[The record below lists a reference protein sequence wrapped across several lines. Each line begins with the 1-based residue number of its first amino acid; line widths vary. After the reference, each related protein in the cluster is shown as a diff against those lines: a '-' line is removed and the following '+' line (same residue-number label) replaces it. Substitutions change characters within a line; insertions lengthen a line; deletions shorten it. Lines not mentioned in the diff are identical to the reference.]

1 VKFDMPTYI
10 KQTIGAL
17 TKAGFEAYV
26 VGGAVR
32 DLLLGKEP
40 KDYDVATNA
49 RPDEIKVV
57 AKQNGFEIIS
67 ELGQNFGVIML
78 KIGKNSV
85 EVAAF
90 RNETYGADAHRP
102 AEVWYCDTLEEDL
115 GRRDFTIN
123 AMAIDYNGGII
134 DYFDGRGDLQNKI
147 LKTVGNAEKRFEE
160 DALRMFRAC
169 RFIGQLGFA
178 YDEKIALAIKRNL
191 PKVEGLSLERV
202 RTELN
207 KLVCSPYAE
216 KGMALL
222 VASGLAGENCR
233 YRANKTEQMVPI
245 LPELMHL
252 VGVKQ
257 NTAYHQYDV
266 WNHTLAALSNSDRSL
281 EVGWAIIL
289 HDLAKGCQGIRG
301 INADGEPTDFGHDV
315 QGAKM
320 TSAILKRLHFSTP
333 TVQKITWLVKN
344 HMRFGNNID
353 AKDETTLRWVRQT
366 AREGIFR
373 LTKEM
378 AEAFK
383 QLVAVCIADLS
394 ATTAHEQEVISAQM
408 YGKKLIVMA
417 YAMPVHTT
425 DLNVSGKELRE
436 IITRQEDLAEI
447 MQLLL
452 LRVQDG
458 ELPNEEAALKSAVLS
473 WHERSRHKKINKK
486 QESF

>member
-1 VKFDMPTYI
+1 VKFDIPNYVKKIIM
-10 KQTIGAL
+10 AL
-17 TKAGFEAYV
+17 TNAGFEAYV

-49 RPDEIKVV
+49 RPDEIKLV
-57 AKQNGFEIIS
+57 AKQSGFGIVR

-78 KIGKNSV
+78 TIGKNSV

-102 AEVWYCDTLEEDL
+102 AEVWYCDTVEEDL

-123 AMAIDYNGGII
+123 AMALDYGGEII
-134 DYFDGRGDLQNKI
+134 DYFSGRDDLQKKV
-147 LKTVGNAEKRFEE
+147 LKTVGNADKRFEE

-169 RFIGQLGFA
+169 RFIGELGFS
-178 YDEKIALAIKRNL
+178 YDIKIKSAIKRNL
-191 PKVEGLSLERV
+191 SKVEGLSLERV
-202 RTELN
+202 RIELN
-207 KLVCSPYAE
+207 KLVCAQYAA
-216 KGMALL
+216 KGMELL
-222 VASGLAGENCR
+222 VASGLAGESCR
-233 YRANKTEQMVPI
+233 YRADKTEQLVPI
-245 LPELMHL
+245 LPELMDM
-252 VGVKQ
+252 VGVEQ
-257 NTAYHQYDV
+257 NSFYHQYDV
-266 WNHTLAALSNSDRSL
+266 WNHTLSALANSDRSL

-289 HDLAKGCQGIRG
+289 HDVAKGSEGIRG
-301 INADGEPTDFGHDV
+301 VNAEGEPTDFGHDV

-320 TSAILKRLHFSTP
+320 ANDILTRLHFP
-333 TVQKITWLVKN
+333 ITVVQRVTWLVKN

-353 AKDETTLRWVRQT
+353 AKDETTLRWIRQT

-373 LTKEM
+373 VTKEM

-408 YGKKLIVMA
+408 YGKKLIIMA
-417 YAMPVHTT
+417 YEMPVHTT
-425 DLNVSGKELRE
+425 DLNISGKELGE
-436 IITRQEDLAEI
+436 IIPMQGDLAEI

-458 ELPNEEAALKSAVLS
+458 ELANESSILRKAVQA
-473 WHERSRHKKINKK
+473 WHERSRHKNK
-486 QESF
+486 